1 MIITSK
7 DNNYS
12 ASIHSNGAELF
23 EFKKDKINYIWTID
37 EQFWNKTSPILFPIV
52 GRLKNDSYT
61 LNGIEYKLPRHG
73 FARDCEF
80 EVVHKKESEVLFSL
94 RESQETLKIFPF
106 EFELQIRYTLVESKL
121 TISYEVINHSENS
134 MPFNIGAH
142 PAFAMN
148 GNFEDY
154 SLQFNK
160 DENFETHHL
169 ENELFNGKTTFVES
183 HEGNIPLSYSLF
195 EKDALVFKQ
204 LESNEITIVKGNY
217 TYLKIDF
224 KSFPFLGIWTKKNAP
239 FISIEP
245 WYGHA
250 DEKTSNGNIYTKKAI
265 QVLNPKENFNACFS
279 IEIS

>member
-1 MIITSK
+1 MIITIK

-12 ASIHSNGAELF
+12 ASINSNGAELF
-23 EFKKDKINYIWTID
+23 EFTKDKTNYIWTID

-61 LNGIEYKLPRHG
+61 LNEKEYKLPRHG

-80 EVVHKKESEVLFSL
+80 EVIHQKENEVAFSL
-94 RESQETLKIFPF
+94 RESEETLKIFPF

-121 TISYEVINHSENS
+121 TILYEVINHSENS

-142 PAFAMN
+142 PAFAIT

-169 ENELFNGKTTFVES
+169 ENELFNGKTTFVKS
-183 HEGNIPLSYSLF
+183 RIGNIPLSYSLF
-195 EKDALVFKQ
+195 EKDALVFNHLK
-204 LESNEITIVKGNY
+204 SNEVSILKENNP
-217 TYLKIDF
+217 YLKIDF
-224 KSFPFLGIWTKKNAP
+224 ESFPFLGIWTKQNAP
-239 FISIEP
+239 FLCIEP

-250 DEKTSNGNIYTKKAI
+250 DEKISNGNIYTKKDVQI
-265 QVLNPKENFNACFS
+265 LNPKDIFIANFS
-279 IEIS
+279 IEIP

>member
-1 MIITSK
+1 MIITIK

-12 ASIHSNGAELF
+12 ASINSNGAELF
-23 EFKKDKINYIWTID
+23 KFKKDKTNYIWTID

-73 FARDCEF
+73 FARGCEF
-80 EVVHKKESEVLFSL
+80 EVVHKKENEVLFSL
-94 RESQETLKIFPF
+94 RESEETLKMFPF

-142 PAFAMN
+142 PAFAMT

-183 HEGNIPLSYSLF
+183 RIGNILLSYSLF
-195 EKDALVFKQ
+195 EKDALVFKHIKSYEVSI
-204 LESNEITIVKGNY
+204 LKENNP
-217 TYLKIDF
+217 YLKINF
-224 KSFPFLGIWTKKNAP
+224 EGFPFLGIWTKQNAP
-239 FISIEP
+239 FLCIEP

-250 DEKTSNGNIYTKKAI
+250 DEKISNGNIYTKKDVQI
-265 QVLNPKENFNACFS
+265 LNPKDIFKANFS
-279 IEIS
+279 IEIP